1 MANNNNNKILNVP
14 NKRFPE
20 FTGEW
25 KKTSVTELLDFY
37 STNSLAWEQL
47 NYENGEIMNLHYGLI
62 HKGLPTLVDLEKEC
76 LPFINHNSVP
86 KNYYL
91 CQNGD
96 VAFADASEDTN
107 DVAKIIE
114 FKNCADRKVVCG
126 LHTIHGRDKS
136 DVTAIGFKGYAFSSD
151 SFHKQI
157 RRIAQGTKIYSINTK
172 NFNETFIGIPSKE
185 EQSKIARLLS
195 LLDQRISTQN
205 KIIEEFK
212 KLMSAIVDLFYITSD
227 QCCKLGDLIIQT
239 SERNKSKTKNAVLSV
254 SNKNGFVIQSEQFE
268 DRIIASDDTSN
279 YKIVRLNDF
288 AYNPARI
295 NVGSIAR
302 LSEYKEGIVSP
313 MYICFKTNE
322 LVLPEYIEYFFETR
336 HFYKEM
342 IKRLEGSVRLCLS
355 YESLCDIYMPLPSI
369 ETQNNIQ
376 KRINTILS
384 KITIETCVLKNL
396 ELEKSFLLQ
405 QMFI

>member
-205 KIIEEFK
+205 KIINKLESLIKGLGEEIAN
-212 KLMSAIVDLFYITSD
+212 SAYANTMLKRCLECHTSALQESDVNSRGNYPVYGANGIVGYTETYQAECDAI
-227 QCCKLGDLIIQT
+227 LIIKDG
-239 SERNKSKTKNAVLSV
+239 SSVGSV
-254 SNKNGFVIQSEQFE
+254 STVCGKFSVIGTLNYLTPKVNYSLHYIYFCLKSFNFYPYKTGMAIPHIYFKDYSNAKIYCPSFE
-268 DRIIASDDTSN
+268 IQCTLAKGLMN
-279 YKIVRLNDF
+279 
-288 AYNPARI
+288 
-295 NVGSIAR
+295 
-302 LSEYKEGIVSP
+302 
-313 MYICFKTNE
+313 
-322 LVLPEYIEYFFETR
+322 IE
-336 HFYKEM
+336 
-342 IKRLEGSVRLCLS
+342 
-355 YESLCDIYMPLPSI
+355 
-369 ETQNNIQ
+369 
-376 KRINTILS
+376 S
-384 KITIETCVLKNL
+384 KIKIERKYLTSLIKQ
-396 ELEKSFLLQ
+396 KTFLLQ